1 MTGPGTLD
9 YQAGCA
15 FRDGEFDKARAIL
28 AKAMLNHPGDRQ
40 LWNDR
45 LEAVSAAA
53 APEKSRPG
61 PSSLPPAG
69 VHRDGGTTTAGTFGL
84 FDRAPDPGP
93 GHYCPG
99 CTTYTERDGK
109 TYVRGPQIGE
119 HQAECQGCGVLRS
132 MGREVQAAQIEAGS

>member
-1 MTGPGTLD
+1 MTGPETLD

-15 FRDGEFDKARAIL
+15 FRDGEFDKARAVL
-28 AKAMLNHPGDRQ
+28 AQALLEHPGDRQ

-45 LEAVSAAA
+45 LEAVNAKAA
-53 APEKSRPG
+53 EKSRTE
-61 PSSLPPAG
+61 PSPLPPPG
-69 VHRDGGTTTAGTFGL
+69 VHRDGGTTTAGRFGL

-93 GHYCPG
+93 EHYCPG
-99 CTTYTERDGK
+99 CTTYSERDGK
-109 TYVRGPQIGE
+109 TYVHGPKIEE